1 MYRSLYTGSIPTQMP
16 PHAYTEWKGA
26 YAGVFLIRC
35 LRVCLRRV
43 LCWMAIPGASNRTQI
58 SVFSGISVLGTE
70 NLEEDG
76 NSRRGRKF
84 VLGCFRNLNSHLNF
98 HEPFLGS
105 HYEKLV

>member
-1 MYRSLYTGSIPTQMP
+1 MVGLDGVPVKASAISLMTSPMIMKELQSSSCHIVYL
-16 PHAYTEWKGA
+16 Y
-26 YAGVFLIRC
+26 
-35 LRVCLRRV
+35 
-43 LCWMAIPGASNRTQI
+43 IPGASNRTQI